1 MTGKLYTAMYMSTRI
16 CCGWIIFWR
25 IMKLSVQEIDAL
37 MTALQL
43 MNLRDKN
50 RQEQFLGV
58 DYAEIYK
65 KLENYRFNL
74 TSF

>member
-1 MTGKLYTAMYMSTRI
+1 
-16 CCGWIIFWR
+16 
-25 IMKLSVQEIDAL
+25 MKLSLQDIDAL

-43 MNLRDKN
+43 MDIRDKN
-50 RQEQFLGV
+50 RQEEFLGV

-74 TSF
+74 TSM

>member
-1 MTGKLYTAMYMSTRI
+1 
-16 CCGWIIFWR
+16 
-25 IMKLSVQEIDAL
+25 MKLSVQEIDAL